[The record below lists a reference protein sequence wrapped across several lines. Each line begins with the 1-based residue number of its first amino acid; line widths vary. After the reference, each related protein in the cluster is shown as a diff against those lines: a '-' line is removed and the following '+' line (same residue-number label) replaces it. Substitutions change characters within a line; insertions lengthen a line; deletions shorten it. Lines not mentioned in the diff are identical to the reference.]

1 MAEEYTLDVSKRDLT
16 NKGGIKQM
24 RKSGKVPGI
33 YYSFDSKSSTP
44 FFINIKDLRDAQK
57 SGSRIF
63 NINVGSKKRTV
74 LFKSVQYHPVTDEIL
89 HIDLYGIKM
98 DQAVTVNVSVT
109 LIGTPKGVQ
118 EQGGTLVQGLNE
130 LEIECLPGDIPETI
144 EVGIE
149 SLEIG
154 DSMRVEDLKK
164 IDKFEV
170 KTPSEQILASVTQAQ
185 QDEVEESAESGESG
199 EDAADGSSEESSDDN
214 SEADNAK
221 DSE

>member
-144 EVGIE
+144 EVEIE

>member
-144 EVGIE
+144 EVEIE

-154 DSMRVEDLKK
+154 DSIRVEDLKK

>member
-16 NKGGIKQM
+16 NKGGIKQL
-24 RKSGKVPGI
+24 RKSGKIPGV

-44 FFINIKDLRDAQK
+44 FFIDSKNLKDAQK

-98 DQAVTVNVSVT
+98 DQAVTVSVSVT
-109 LIGTPKGVQ
+109 LVGTPKGVQ
-118 EQGGTLVQGLNE
+118 EQGGTLIQGLNE
-130 LEIECLPGDIPETI
+130 LDIECLPGDIPETI
-144 EVGIE
+144 EVEIE

-164 IDKFEV
+164 MDNFEV
-170 KTPSEQILASVTQAQ
+170 KTSSDQILASVTQAQ
-185 QDEVEESAESGESG
+185 QEEVEDLANSDESGEAP
-199 EDAADGSSEESSDDN
+199 DSSEEASDDN
-214 SEADNAK
+214 SEVDNSK